1 MNPDYS
7 AEIERMMGGAGS
19 NPAPGAPP
27 PDEQAPPQ
35 IPNPAL
41 GEHGYEQP
49 GGIPQSARP
58 PSADDPQTVA
68 LRDQLAAANQQLAE
82 ARGELL
88 RRTPLPTATGE
99 VQQAQPPQN
108 VDQIKRQLEESFL
121 KDPGGTLL
129 AMAGYMQQETQ
140 KMIDSSIT
148 KGNAGIRSDLTGGNI
163 DAFRA
168 KMAADPVLSPA
179 LPEFDRLIKD
189 VGDKLTPGNMNKELD
204 ALASTALGNTL
215 RTRLPGARQQQPPA
229 WGGGLTASADSGQPA
244 GSPQTK
250 LSGEQEE
257 YVRTMIDMGL
267 PKEVIADRLKNWDF
281 EGGFTK
287 PS

>member
-19 NPAPGAPP
+19 ELTPGAPP
-27 PDEQAPPQ
+27 QESPPPGQ
-35 IPNPAL
+35 IPNPAI
-41 GEHGYEQP
+41 GEHGYP
-49 GGIPQSARP
+49 ATGGIPESARP
-58 PSADDPQTVA
+58 PQEDPQLVA
-68 LRDQLAAANQQLAE
+68 MRDQLRAAQEEIGALKA
-82 ARGELL
+82 
-88 RRTPLPTATGE
+88 RTPLPTSTGE
-99 VQQAQPPQN
+99 VQQAPPQN

-129 AMAGYMQQETQ
+129 AMAGYMQGETQ
-140 KMIDSSIT
+140 KMIDASIT
-148 KGNAGIRSDLTGGNI
+148 KGNAGIRADLSGGNI

-189 VGDKLTPGNMNKELD
+189 VGDKLTPGNMSKELD

-215 RTRLPGARQQQPPA
+215 RTRLPGSRQQQPPA

-244 GSPQTK
+244 SAPTAK
-250 LSGEQEE
+250 LSTEQEE

-281 EGGFTK
+281 EGGFSK
-287 PS
+287 P